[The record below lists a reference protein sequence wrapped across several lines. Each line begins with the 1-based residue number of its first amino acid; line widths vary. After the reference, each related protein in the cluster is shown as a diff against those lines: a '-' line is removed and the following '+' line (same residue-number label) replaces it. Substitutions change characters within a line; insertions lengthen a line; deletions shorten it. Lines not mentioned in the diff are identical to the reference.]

1 MQGKAADR
9 FSRSSRV
16 ETMLRGCTV
25 LCGLSTYAPYLLLPK
40 VVSLF
45 GASVC
50 FRFRARPCITPATC
64 TISHRICVYHTCGER
79 ATEHRII
86 GRDGT
91 KNRSRKKISNFNLSI
106 VGTRATHV
114 ADWPPDRNGRS
125 SLHGKLRKL

>member
-64 TISHRICVYHTCGER
+64 TIPHRHVCTTR
-79 ATEHRII
+79 AAKEQRNL
-86 GRDGT
+86 GLLDGT
-91 KNRSRKKISNFNLSI
+91 GQRIAAAKRFRILICRLLSLGQPTLPTGRQI
-106 VGTRATHV
+106 ET
-114 ADWPPDRNGRS
+114 ADLLSMEN
-125 SLHGKLRKL
+125 